1 MKFVHLS
8 RFPTPFGVVD
18 PHFPVTGSLFWKS
31 WTYNELAQAMLCHTE
46 FASMITSPDFVWTEP
61 YDDQLMEWQRY
72 AVYPSLFQRW
82 TESHTASSATF
93 ITAMG
98 LMRDVTFQPSI
109 YMLIEV
115 ANVFG
120 IWLVLALAIA
130 ICSCRYCGNLGGG
143 GGGGGSDSTATSRV
157 KLMAPAQFEKEAPR
171 GRIAL

>member
-1 MKFVHLS
+1 VPPRRRLAPKGRGLYVLGMWQVPAVDRESHGVECDVHHGDGADARCHIPAEVRAVEFRNPTTHPPSLVHRADLS
-8 RFPTPFGVVD
+8 R
-18 PHFPVTGSLFWKS
+18 
-31 WTYNELAQAMLCHTE
+31 LA
-46 FASMITSPDFVWTEP
+46 
-61 YDDQLMEWQRY
+61 R
-72 AVYPSLFQRW
+72 R
-82 TESHTASSATF
+82 
-93 ITAMG
+93 
-98 LMRDVTFQPSI
+98 SI